1 MLGIANIPAFLA
13 AATLI
18 VIAPGPASFYVAS
31 RAQLSIGLAALA
43 VLGIVAGDIVL
54 ISLSGLGFSA
64 IVSQWPVALT
74 AIKIAG
80 GLYVAWLGLSML
92 RAPPPMD
99 DASKAPVSRSALK
112 GFLITLGNPKAILF
126 FGAFFPM
133 FIDPATGHWM
143 VSFYALGALFQMVN
157 LLYFAALILAV
168 SQLRRSGLF
177 RRWPA
182 ARTNVICGTGLLLC
196 AVFVLASAFF

>member
-1 MLGIANIPAFLA
+1 
-13 AATLI
+13 
-18 VIAPGPASFYVAS
+18 
-31 RAQLSIGLAALA
+31 
-43 VLGIVAGDIVL
+43 
-54 ISLSGLGFSA
+54 
-64 IVSQWPVALT
+64 
-74 AIKIAG
+74 
-80 GLYVAWLGLSML
+80 
-92 RAPPPMD
+92 MD

-133 FIDPATGHWM
+133 FIDPATGHWI

-196 AVFVLASAFF
+196 AFFVLASAFF